1 MFDWVQS
8 IADWLVYDV
17 LDLGRG
23 EHLSE
28 ALNFFIYD
36 TTKILILLFIVI
48 FFMGIVNSYF
58 PIDKVKNY
66 LSRNKL
72 YGLEHLMASLFG
84 VVTPFCSCSSVPLF
98 IGFVRG
104 GIPLAS
110 TLFN

>member
-1 MFDWVQS
+1 MFDWVQN

-17 LDLGRG
+17 LDLSKGQ
-23 EHLSE
+23 HLSE

-72 YGLEHLMASLFG
+72 FGLN
-84 VVTPFCSCSSVPLF
+84 
-98 IGFVRG
+98 
-104 GIPLAS
+104 
-110 TLFN
+110 TLWQVFLVW